1 MLLLRSR
8 PYRND
13 RIISVIRSLYFMG
26 GVKSFA
32 SRFASRFPLHP
43 GANGVL
49 VREVPIAMVALVST
63 AVRQSH
69 YVKYCTNFLSSC
81 MLRCTSGE
89 LAFTK
94 SWSFQLMLSL
104 TCMKVMLTHSPMSG
118 RTVKMRITS

>member
-1 MLLLRSR
+1 MSKGKRDDG
-8 PYRND
+8 RNT
-13 RIISVIRSLYFMG
+13 
-26 GVKSFA
+26 
-32 SRFASRFPLHP
+32 

-49 VREVPIAMVALVST
+49 VHEVPIAMVALVST

-81 MLRCTSGE
+81 TLCCTSGE

-104 TCMKVMLTHSPMSG
+104 MCMKVMLTHSRMSG
-118 RTVKMRITS
+118 RTVKMCITS